1 MLIERNLFGVVDKVA
16 ESIDALKEHEPSEG
30 YYVCFSGGKDSVTV
44 LDLVKRAG
52 VKFDAHYHILTLEP
66 PELIP
71 FIQEHYPEVELTIPE
86 KDIYDLIIENGIPP
100 LRQMRYCHRELKAPH
115 GKNRFKVTGIRAE
128 ESSARRRRNI
138 FEVDKYSGG
147 YFLNIIYHWTE
158 ADIWE
163 YIRKFNVTYSPL
175 YDEGRKRLGCL
186 FCPFATQKQMQ
197 EDLKNYPDIAEQL
210 TIACQK
216 AIEAR
221 LAKGLPEGKYKTGAE
236 MFQWWI
242 NHDKSKKKKPDNSPS
257 LFKDL

>member
-1 MLIERNLFGVVDKVA
+1 MLIEKNLFGTVDKVS
-16 ESIDALKEHEPSEG
+16 EALELLKKYEPPEG

-52 VKFDAHYHILTLEP
+52 VKFDAHYHIITLEP

-71 FIQEHYPEVELTIPE
+71 FIQENYPEVEITIPE
-86 KDIYDLIIENGIPP
+86 LDIYDLIIKYGIPP
-100 LRQMRYCHRELKAPH
+100 LRQVRYCHRELKAPY
-115 GKNRFKVTGIRAE
+115 GQERFKVTGIRAE
-128 ESSARRRRNI
+128 ESAARRRRNI
-138 FEVDKYSGG
+138 FEVDKYGGG
-147 YFLNIIYHWTE
+147 YFLNIIYRWTE

-163 YIRKFNVTYSPL
+163 YIRKFNVKYCHL

-210 TIACQK
+210 IIACQK
-216 AIEAR
+216 GIDAR
-221 LAKGLPEGKYKTGAE
+221 LAKGLSEGKYKTGAE

-242 NHDKSKKKKPDNSPS
+242 NHDKRKKKKPDNSPS
-257 LFKDL
+257 LF